1 MLRTLT
7 LAVSLFLFSLNLFA
21 QERVSGHVVD
31 FNKNPVVG
39 ANIVVANEQEKILV
53 YGFTNN
59 HGFFSLDLPKKI
71 PSKIFVVASGLGFE
85 TSKHLINIKLN
96 KSEYQVT
103 FVLNEKVEHLDE
115 VTLKPNEK
123 IYRTGNVTKIQV
135 DSFRDG
141 TEQMIEDVLRNLPG
155 IEILQDGSI
164 KAHGRFISKLL
175 VEGDDLFDDKYKV
188 LSKNLDAKILDE
200 VEIIDQFESNPV
212 VSKVTESE
220 NVALNLILKDEYKN
234 VWFGNVGLGLG
245 NKDRIK
251 SSANIGLIKKKVKF
265 FYLGDFNNLGQT
277 ATSQSGNASK
287 TININ
292 TLVQEE
298 RIEAPLS
305 PIYGIAPFRIDQID
319 EKDIVL
325 NDASLHS
332 ISFVS
337 NLNSDLKVRGT
348 GILANDIENQMI
360 FKETLFSTGQER
372 IQYTENQ
379 NTFLEKSSATG
390 EVELQYYPREN
401 GYYKNLVKFNSSPQ
415 YSEALNMFNGNN
427 IQQDLTNSNVSFYNH
442 LDSSHLLSNKHLVHN
457 YAYFGVQ
464 SIEQNGRLVSPTLY
478 NLLAEGQ
485 VGEVHHVSDD
495 FSEIYGAI
503 SKLIFNQKK
512 HKQSLEFGYQRKK
525 VFRENQFMVNTNHH
539 GANIDSLENAI
550 IFDTNKFQASFNY
563 SFEIS
568 EYIKIKTDFSFEHL
582 TINFDQSFFSK
593 WMLVPKIIFRVRN
606 MSIGSFGI
614 DYQRDYTEPLP
625 DYFLMNFQLT
635 GYQSFK
641 KGSDF
646 IAVPRKN
653 LFGFH
658 YQIGNKLKT
667 QQVTVRTKFKKNEA
681 EYAQNIQIDESI
693 ILNRYELVKGGSNSI
708 TTLDYTSYFKKLN
721 FSSNLGAN
729 INWSKLPY
737 KLNASNFSN
746 LELFSKGFN
755 VSGTT
760 YFESPVNF
768 DFDLSINWTQ
778 SNYNGIG
785 SYSNWINLSTN
796 ILLKLNKEI
805 SGSFSNKYFKMP
817 NVTYFSTD
825 FDLHYAPQNSNFSY
839 QVTGNNLANQRN
851 FTILNIDEYSITSTQ
866 IKLLPRYILASIK
879 YRF

>member
-1 MLRTLT
+1 MRTLT
-7 LAVSLFLFSLNLFA
+7 LAVSLFLFSLPLYS
-21 QERVSGHVVD
+21 QERISGHVLD
-31 FNKNPVVG
+31 FNKDPVVG

-59 HGFFSLDLPKKI
+59 HGFFSIDLPKDI
-71 PSKIFVVASGLGFE
+71 PSKVLIIASGLGLE
-85 TSKHLINIKLN
+85 TSRHLITIEPN
-96 KSEYQVT
+96 KSKYQVT
-103 FVLNEKVEHLDE
+103 FVLNENVEHLDE
-115 VTLKPNEK
+115 VTLEPNEK
-123 IYRTGNVTKIQV
+123 IYRTGNVTKINV
-135 DSFRDG
+135 DAFRDG
-141 TEQMIEDVLRNLPG
+141 TEQTIEDILRDLPG

-188 LSKNLDAKILDE
+188 LSKNLDAKILGE

-245 NKDRIK
+245 NNDRIK

-265 FYLGDFNNLGQT
+265 FYLGDYNNLGQT
-277 ATSQSGNASK
+277 ATSQSGNATK

-292 TLVQEE
+292 TLVQEKRVE
-298 RIEAPLS
+298 SSLS
-305 PIYGIAPFRIDQID
+305 PIYDVAPLRIDQIE

-325 NDASLHS
+325 NDASLNS

-337 NLNSDLKVRGT
+337 NLNSELKIRGT
-348 GILANDIENQMI
+348 GILANDIEDQMI
-360 FKETLFSTGQER
+360 FKETLFSTGQELVR
-372 IQYTENQ
+372 YTENH
-379 NTFLEKSSATG
+379 NSLFEKSNATG

-401 GYYKNLVKFNSSPQ
+401 GYYTNLIKFNSSPQ
-415 YSEALNMFNGNN
+415 YSETLNMFNGNN
-427 IQQDLTNSNVSFYNH
+427 IQQDLANDDVSFYNH
-442 LDSSHLLSNKHLVHN
+442 FDSSHLLWNKHLVHN

-464 SIEQNGRLVSPTLY
+464 SIEQNGRLISPTLY
-478 NLLAEGQ
+478 NLIAEGK

-495 FSEIYGAI
+495 FSKIYGVI
-503 SKLIFNQKK
+503 SKLVFNQKK
-512 HKQSLEFGYQRKK
+512 HKQSLGFGYQRKK
-525 VFRENQFMVNTNHH
+525 VARANQFIVNQNHLST
-539 GANIDSLENAI
+539 NIDSLENHI
-550 IFDTNKFQASFNY
+550 TFDSNKFQASLNS
-563 SFEIS
+563 SFDIS
-568 EYIKIKTDFSFEHL
+568 EHLRIKTDFSLEHL
-582 TINFDQSFFSK
+582 DINFDQSFFSK

-606 MSIGSFGI
+606 MSIGSFGL
-614 DYQRDYTEPLP
+614 DYKRDYTEPLP

-641 KGSDF
+641 KGGDF

-667 QQVTVRTKFKKNEA
+667 QQVTVRTRFKKNEA

-693 ILNRYELVKGGSNSI
+693 LLNRYELVKGGTNFT

-737 KLNASNFSN
+737 KLNASDFSN
-746 LELFSKGFN
+746 LELFSKGIN

-760 YFESPVNF
+760 YFEFPVNL
-768 DFDLSINWTQ
+768 DLDLNVNWTE
-778 SNYNGIG
+778 SNYKGIV

-796 ILLKLNKEI
+796 LLLKLNKEI
-805 SGSFSNKYFKMP
+805 SGSFSNKYYKMP
-817 NVTYFSTD
+817 NATYFSTD
-825 FDLHYAPQNSNFSY
+825 FDLHYAPQNSKFSY

-851 FTILNIDEYSITSTQ
+851 FTILNIDEYSTTSTQ

-879 YRF
+879 FRF

>member
-1 MLRTLT
+1 M
-7 LAVSLFLFSLNLFA
+7 
-21 QERVSGHVVD
+21 GHVLD
-31 FNKNPVVG
+31 SDKNPIAGV
-39 ANIVVANEQEKILV
+39 NIVVTNEQEKILV

-59 HGFFSLDLPKKI
+59 HGFFSVELPKEI
-71 PSKIFVVASGLGFE
+71 SSRIFVVASGLGFE
-85 TSKHLINIKLN
+85 TSKHLINLEPN
-96 KSEYQVT
+96 TSEYQIT

-123 IYRTGNVTKIQV
+123 IYRTGNVTKINV

-141 TEQMIEDVLRNLPG
+141 TEQTIEDVLRDLPG

-175 VEGDDLFDDKYKV
+175 VEGDDLFDDKYKI

-200 VEIIDQFESNPV
+200 VEIIDEFESNPV
-212 VSKVTESE
+212 VSKVMESE

-265 FYLGDFNNLGQT
+265 FYLGDYNNLGQT

-298 RIEAPLS
+298 SIEASLS
-305 PIYGIAPFRIDQID
+305 PIYEVVPLRIDQMD

-348 GILANDIENQMI
+348 GIFANDLETQMI
-360 FKETLFSTGQER
+360 FKETLFSTGQEL
-372 IQYTENQ
+372 IQYSENQ
-379 NTFLEKSSATG
+379 SSLFEKSNATG
-390 EVELQYYPREN
+390 EVELQYYPKEDS
-401 GYYKNLVKFNSSPQ
+401 YYKNLVKFNSGPQ
-415 YSEALNMFNGNN
+415 HSEVFNVFNGNTV
-427 IQQDLTNSNVSFYNH
+427 QQDLVNNDVSFYNH
-442 LDSSHLLSNKHLVHN
+442 FDSSHLLWNRHLVHN
-457 YAYFGVQ
+457 YAYFGIQ
-464 SIEQNGRLVSPTLY
+464 SVEQNGHLISPTLY
-478 NLLAEGQ
+478 NLLSMGE

-495 FSEIYGAI
+495 FSKIYGAI

-512 HKQSLEFGYQRKK
+512 HKQSLEWGYHRKR
-525 VFRENQFMVNTNHH
+525 VARENQFLITTDHQ
-539 GANIDSLENAI
+539 GTNIDSLENDI
-550 IFDTNKFQASFNY
+550 TFDSNKFQASFNS

-568 EYIKIKTDFSFEHL
+568 EHIRIKTDFSFEHL
-582 TINFDQSFFSK
+582 AIDFGQSFFSK
-593 WMLVPKIIFRVRN
+593 WMLIPKIIFRVRN
-606 MSIGSFGI
+606 MSIGSFGL
-614 DYQRDYTEPLP
+614 DYQRDFIEPLP
-625 DYFLMNFQLT
+625 DYFFMNFQPM

-641 KGSDF
+641 KGGAV
-646 IAVPRKN
+646 IEVPRKN

-667 QQVTVRTKFKKNEA
+667 QQVTVRTNFKKNEV
-681 EYAQNIQIDESI
+681 EYAQSIQIDESI
-693 ILNRYELVKGGSNSI
+693 ILKSYDLVKGGTNFT
-708 TTLDYTSYFKKLN
+708 TTLDYTSYFKKFN

-729 INWSKLPY
+729 FNWSKLPY

-746 LELFSKGFN
+746 LELFSKGIN

-760 YFESPVNF
+760 YFEFPVNF
-768 DFDLSINWTQ
+768 DFDLNVNWTQ
-778 SNYNGIG
+778 SNYNGMT
-785 SYSNWINLSTN
+785 SNSDWINLSTN
-796 ILLKLNKEI
+796 LLLKLNKEI

-817 NVTYFSTD
+817 NATYFSTD

-839 QVTGNNLANQRN
+839 QITGNNLANQRN
-851 FTILNIDEYSITSTQ
+851 FTILNIDEYSTTSTQ
-866 IKLLPRYILASIK
+866 IKLLPRYILGSIK